1 MADNNKPINRSD
13 MRNVTINPKG
23 SRINQD
29 RNPYNPDNG
38 LFKRLTRLFSGPI
51 VNRRQQQYKSERRRR
66 LDKYNFQSAQGQ
78 QFKKSSYNP
87 FDYVHSQ
94 SMANQNRSERYVDFE
109 QMEYCLHGDT
119 KIAVPGGYKTIKEL
133 AEEYGTTEK
142 FVIYAYD
149 HAKKQIVPA
158 FGKQARKTRTD
169 HAWKVIFENGQEI
182 IGTANHRLMMRDGTY
197 RMIEQLNVGDSLM
210 PFYRKDLSHGQKD
223 EGDGYRWIYTMHQD
237 SERKKGWIAEHTLIA
252 EWVAGRKVT
261 PDEVVHHI
269 NFTKYDNRPENVL
282 IMNSKEHLRYHQ
294 NIVNEQRKNTKWW
307 NNFKQNH
314 SEWMKKNNPSERKDI
329 TFEVIL
335 SLCDQHGYN
344 QKNICHMLDTDPNTI
359 KRKLKTKG
367 FDSFEIFAKTYKT
380 GWRNDGCDNTGGK
393 NPRYD
398 HTLTFGNI
406 CNTYKK
412 GMTCTQ
418 LALSLNTTAI
428 KISKRIKDNGY
439 ANFTDFYNNYSNH
452 KVSKIEYYGFID
464 LYDLTVDGYKNFATD
479 SVISHNTAEI
489 NSALDIYADEMT
501 TSNSLERVLNIDCP
515 NEEIKSVL
523 DTLYYDI
530 LNIEFNLFGWS
541 RTMCKFGDFFLY
553 LDIDEKDGVKN
564 AIGLPTYEVERIEG
578 EDENNPNYI
587 QFQWNSGGMTF
598 ENWQIGHF
606 RILGNDKY
614 APYGTSVLEGARRI
628 WRQLCIAKGENI
640 LTPFG
645 YRPIERISA
654 GDVVFCYDPDT
665 KQTKETKVIAQK
677 HMGKQKVYKLKTNHR
692 SIKITDNHGMLVLD
706 HKTKEFVYKQAKEI
720 VVGKDKLPLTVIKD
734 GYDTV
739 SIVVDSNRSVSLK
752 EKLAYDKNNIM
763 ETIRQ
768 GNFDYS
774 DKAIH
779 AFLQGNKRIPYEEW
793 VKVSDHFEINTDMA
807 VFWNYNSKK
816 QSLLASDGTYTI
828 DKNFARLF
836 GFLLGDGWTANNRVG
851 FAEGIDDDR
860 NNFYRNI
867 LENLSCS
874 QASYTPPLKGHRGGQ
889 SNVFSQEFKLILDA
903 AGFETG
909 ALNKK
914 VPDWVY
920 SLDIESRREFITGYF
935 DADGS
940 YGDGR
945 ATSISHNLVDGIR
958 EIAMM
963 SGIPVGEI
971 KKDREEG
978 LCADGCYRQ
987 ASFRLY
993 MNMDKDSWNDE
1004 VTLENALSFEFV
1016 GEEDTYDIQ
1025 VEDELHNFIVNGL
1038 VSHNTLLEDAM
1049 MAYRIVRSAERRVF
1063 YVDVGNVAP
1072 SDVEQFMQKAMTT
1085 LKRNQVVDEKTGR
1098 VDLRYNPLSI
1108 EEDYFI
1114 PVRGQAST
1122 KIESLAGGQY
1132 TGDIDDV
1139 KYLRDKLFSA
1149 LKVPQSYLARGEGS
1163 DEDKTTLAQKDI
1175 RFARTIQRLQRAIV
1189 SELEKIGIIH
1199 LFILGYRNEDLIK
1212 FKLKLNNP
1220 SKIAELQELE
1230 TWKTKFDVAS
1240 GATEGYFSRRWVAKK
1255 IFNMTDEEFLRN
1267 QREMFYDS
1275 KFKAAVEKAGSEQE
1289 AAAGDSDAGLGGLD
1303 MGSVT
1308 SGDAEVPPVDLGALT
1323 AEPEGEAPMPD
1334 NAAAEAPA
1342 AGEDT
1347 SLLAAP
1353 GKRDDRETST
1363 PASKGKFY
1371 LPSKFK
1377 GGDKRDIGARARS
1390 YSSKWGQ
1397 QQTGKSERSRLGSGT
1412 QELFGLGNGIFE
1424 EYENSYNEQIIKE
1437 EKISP
1442 VEGQILKNSSD
1453 LKKLLKSLENKD
1465 AGKKDVKN

>member
-109 QMEYCLHGDT
+109 QMEY
-119 KIAVPGGYKTIKEL
+119 
-133 AEEYGTTEK
+133 
-142 FVIYAYD
+142 
-149 HAKKQIVPA
+149 
-158 FGKQARKTRTD
+158 
-169 HAWKVIFENGQEI
+169 
-182 IGTANHRLMMRDGTY
+182 
-197 RMIEQLNVGDSLM
+197 
-210 PFYRKDLSHGQKD
+210 
-223 EGDGYRWIYTMHQD
+223 
-237 SERKKGWIAEHTLIA
+237 
-252 EWVAGRKVT
+252 
-261 PDEVVHHI
+261 
-269 NFTKYDNRPENVL
+269 
-282 IMNSKEHLRYHQ
+282 
-294 NIVNEQRKNTKWW
+294 
-307 NNFKQNH
+307 
-314 SEWMKKNNPSERKDI
+314 
-329 TFEVIL
+329 
-335 SLCDQHGYN
+335 
-344 QKNICHMLDTDPNTI
+344 
-359 KRKLKTKG
+359 
-367 FDSFEIFAKTYKT
+367 
-380 GWRNDGCDNTGGK
+380 
-393 NPRYD
+393 
-398 HTLTFGNI
+398 
-406 CNTYKK
+406 
-412 GMTCTQ
+412 
-418 LALSLNTTAI
+418 
-428 KISKRIKDNGY
+428 
-439 ANFTDFYNNYSNH
+439 
-452 KVSKIEYYGFID
+452 
-464 LYDLTVDGYKNFATD
+464 
-479 SVISHNTAEI
+479 TAEI

-578 EDENNPNYI
+578 EDTGNPNYI

-628 WRQLCIAKGENI
+628 WRQL
-640 LTPFG
+640 
-645 YRPIERISA
+645 
-654 GDVVFCYDPDT
+654 
-665 KQTKETKVIAQK
+665 
-677 HMGKQKVYKLKTNHR
+677 
-692 SIKITDNHGMLVLD
+692 
-706 HKTKEFVYKQAKEI
+706 
-720 VVGKDKLPLTVIKD
+720 
-734 GYDTV
+734 
-739 SIVVDSNRSVSLK
+739 
-752 EKLAYDKNNIM
+752 
-763 ETIRQ
+763 
-768 GNFDYS
+768 
-774 DKAIH
+774 
-779 AFLQGNKRIPYEEW
+779 
-793 VKVSDHFEINTDMA
+793 
-807 VFWNYNSKK
+807 
-816 QSLLASDGTYTI
+816 
-828 DKNFARLF
+828 
-836 GFLLGDGWTANNRVG
+836 
-851 FAEGIDDDR
+851 
-860 NNFYRNI
+860 
-867 LENLSCS
+867 
-874 QASYTPPLKGHRGGQ
+874 
-889 SNVFSQEFKLILDA
+889 
-903 AGFETG
+903 
-909 ALNKK
+909 
-914 VPDWVY
+914 
-920 SLDIESRREFITGYF
+920 
-935 DADGS
+935 
-940 YGDGR
+940 
-945 ATSISHNLVDGIR
+945 
-958 EIAMM
+958 
-963 SGIPVGEI
+963 
-971 KKDREEG
+971 
-978 LCADGCYRQ
+978 
-987 ASFRLY
+987 
-993 MNMDKDSWNDE
+993 
-1004 VTLENALSFEFV
+1004 
-1016 GEEDTYDIQ
+1016 
-1025 VEDELHNFIVNGL
+1025 
-1038 VSHNTLLEDAM
+1038 TLLEDAM

-1072 SDVEQFMQKAMTT
+1072 NDVEQFMQKAMTT

-1149 LKVPQSYLARGEGS
+1149 LKVPQAYLARGEGS

-1289 AAAGDSDAGLGGLD
+1289 AAAGDADAGLGGMD
-1303 MGSVT
+1303 MGGAPI
-1308 SGDAEVPPVDLGALT
+1308 GDAEAPPVDLGALT
-1323 AEPEGEAPMPD
+1323 AEPEGGGEAMPD
-1334 NAAAEAPA
+1334 NAGAEEPV

-1397 QQTGKSERSRLGSGT
+1397 QQTGRSERSKLGSGA

-1424 EYENSYNEQIIKE
+1424 EYENSYSEQIIKE

-1442 VEGQILKNSSD
+1442 IEGQILKNSSD

-1465 AGKKDVKN
+1465 AGKKDAKN